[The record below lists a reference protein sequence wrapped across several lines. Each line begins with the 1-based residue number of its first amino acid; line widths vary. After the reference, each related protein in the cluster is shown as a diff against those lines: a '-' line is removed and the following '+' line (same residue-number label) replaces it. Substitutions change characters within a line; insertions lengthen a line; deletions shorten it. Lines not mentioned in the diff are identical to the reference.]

1 MGLQEALCRAIAH
14 SRFQIGDFKR
24 GLRVRERLRLRG
36 AVVGALLTA
45 EKSNCLP
52 KLLKTGLVLHAM
64 PADAM
69 IECEKL
75 TKRFGHVVAVDHV
88 SFKVKKGS
96 IFGFLGPNGSGKST
110 VIRMLCGLL
119 EPSDGLGRI
128 AGFDVATQT
137 DAIKSLI
144 GYMSQKFSLYD
155 ELTVYE
161 NLMFYGRL
169 YGLRGAPL
177 AKRRDELIALTHIE
191 PYLERRAALLSGGW
205 RQRLAMACSLVHK
218 PSVLFLDEP
227 TAGIDPVAR
236 RELWDLLFEFSSLG
250 MTLFV
255 TTHYMDEAE
264 RCSHVGYI
272 HMSKLVVCGVP
283 DDLKTMPIVNPP
295 GTKRLDVTCDH
306 VTVGLQAVRH
316 LPGVRTATVFGQ
328 SMHLLLDEGTSEEF
342 LRAELAKSGI
352 PHADI
357 RPIAPSL
364 EDVFVALTTNRKN
377 GNGQ

>member
-1 MGLQEALCRAIAH
+1 
-14 SRFQIGDFKR
+14 
-24 GLRVRERLRLRG
+24 
-36 AVVGALLTA
+36 
-45 EKSNCLP
+45 
-52 KLLKTGLVLHAM
+52 M
-64 PADAM
+64 PETM
-69 IECEKL
+69 IQCENL
-75 TKRFGHVVAVDHV
+75 TKRFGHFTAVDGV
-88 SFKVKKGS
+88 TFSIAKGS

-119 EPSDGLGRI
+119 EPSDGSARI
-128 AGFDVATQT
+128 AGFDVARQT
-137 DAIKSLI
+137 TEIKHLI

-155 ELTVYE
+155 ELTVHE
-161 NLMFYGRL
+161 NLSFYGRL
-169 YGLRGAPL
+169 YGLRGTAL
-177 AKRRDELIALTHIE
+177 KQRYDELVSLTHLE
-191 PYLERRAALLSGGW
+191 PYLGRRAALLSGGW

-236 RELWDLLFEFSSLG
+236 RELWDLLFEFSSQG

-272 HMSKLVVCGVP
+272 HMSKLVVCGEP
-283 DDLKTMPIVNPP
+283 DDLKQLPVVNPP
-295 GTKRLDVTCDH
+295 GTKRIDVTCDH
-306 VTVGLQAVRH
+306 VTIGLQVVRR

-328 SMHLLLDEGTSEEF
+328 SMHLLVEENMSDEF
-342 LRAELAKSGI
+342 IRAELVKAKI

-364 EDVFVALTTNRKN
+364 EDVFVALTTQKD
-377 GNGQ
+377 GEK